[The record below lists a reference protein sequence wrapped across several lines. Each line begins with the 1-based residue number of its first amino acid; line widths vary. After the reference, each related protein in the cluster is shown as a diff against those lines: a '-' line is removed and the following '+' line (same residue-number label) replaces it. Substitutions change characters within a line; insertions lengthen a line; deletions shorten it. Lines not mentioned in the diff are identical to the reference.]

1 LVTTGLYKDEEA
13 AIRAMAIEQ
22 VETKIAAYR
31 EQVHTFEEKYRHSLD
46 EHSRLLEGKAS
57 MAEED
62 EWMEWQGAVVML
74 EAWQQALQLRGES
87 MSLQAVKY
95 PALNVSA
102 ATAELVKGVL
112 ALYPQAQ
119 IVPRVAPLE
128 DEDISVE
135 IRLPLNMEEIYQ
147 ARDRVHELVIQLQEQ
162 YDVLILASAV
172 PA

>member
-1 LVTTGLYKDEEA
+1 
-13 AIRAMAIEQ
+13 
-22 VETKIAAYR
+22 
-31 EQVHTFEEKYRHSLD
+31 
-46 EHSRLLEGKAS
+46 
-57 MAEED
+57 
-62 EWMEWQGAVVML
+62 
-74 EAWQQALQLRGES
+74 

-128 DEDISVE
+128 DEDISME
-135 IRLPLNMEEIYQ
+135 IRLPLSMEEIYQ

>member
-1 LVTTGLYKDEEA
+1 MSVT
-13 AIRAMAIEQ
+13 
-22 VETKIAAYR
+22 
-31 EQVHTFEEKYRHSLD
+31 
-46 EHSRLLEGKAS
+46 
-57 MAEED
+57 
-62 EWMEWQGAVVML
+62 
-74 EAWQQALQLRGES
+74 AL
-87 MSLQAVKY
+87 KY

-102 ATAELVKGVL
+102 ATTELVKGIL

-135 IRLPLNMEEIYQ
+135 VRLPYAMEGIYM
-147 ARDRVHELVIQLQEQ
+147 ARDQIHELVIQLQEQ